1 MYGHRARIGYT
12 SVAFVTEVF
21 PYSFYK
27 MAPDGVTLALITIQQ
42 SEFSQNEMDRLYEDT
57 MKGAEALARSGVDL
71 LVLGGRPVLLSRGG
85 NLAEIEKSISDR
97 LGVKVTTDASAQLA
111 AFHALGSKCIATVH
125 PFAEGDNDRH
135 DRMIEQLGLAPA
147 GSLGGGCDLIGL
159 PKLPVAKALE
169 WGREMKKRSPQADT
183 LLFPC
188 PHWAVVEAID
198 PLEQELGVTV
208 VTNLQATLWH
218 ALRSLGLNDK
228 ISGYGRLLREL

>member
-21 PYSFYK
+21 PYTFYK
-27 MAPDGVTLALITIQQ
+27 MAPDGVALALVTVQQ
-42 SEFSQNEMDRLYEDT
+42 SEFSKNEMDRLYEET
-57 MKGAEALARSGVDL
+57 MIAAQSLARSGVDL

-85 NLAEIEKSISDR
+85 TLADIEQSVSDK
-97 LGVKVTTDASAQLA
+97 LGVRVTTDASAQLA
-111 AFHALGSKCIATVH
+111 AFHALGSKKVATVH

-135 DRMIEQLGLAPA
+135 DKMIEQLGLYPA
-147 GSLGGGCDLIGL
+147 GSLGGGCDLVGL
-159 PKLPVAKALE
+159 PKIPVGKALE
-169 WGREMKKRSPQADT
+169 WGREMKKRSPDADT

-188 PHWAVVEAID
+188 PHWAVIEAID

-218 ALRSLGLNDK
+218 ALRVLGIKDK
-228 ISGYGRLLREL
+228 VEGYGRLLREL

>member
-1 MYGHRARIGYT
+1 ML
-12 SVAFVTEVF
+12 
-21 PYSFYK
+21 PN
-27 MAPDGVTLALITIQQ
+27 
-42 SEFSQNEMDRLYEDT
+42 FSTTVNR
-57 MKGAEALARSGVDL
+57 
-71 LVLGGRPVLLSRGG
+71 
-85 NLAEIEKSISDR
+85 N
-97 LGVKVTTDASAQLA
+97 KVEYLLA
-111 AFHALGSKCIATVH
+111 AMQQESFQV
-125 PFAEGDNDRH
+125 
-135 DRMIEQLGLAPA
+135 
-147 GSLGGGCDLIGL
+147 IGL

>member
-12 SVAFVTEVF
+12 SVAFVSEVF
-21 PYSFYK
+21 PYAFYK

-42 SEFSQNEMDRLYEDT
+42 SEFSKNEMDRLYEDT

-85 NLAEIEKSISDR
+85 NLADIEKSVSDR

-111 AFHALGSKCIATVH
+111 AFHALGSKRIATVH

-135 DRMIEQLGLAPA
+135 DRMIDQLGLTPA
-147 GSLGGGCDLIGL
+147 GSLGGGYDLIGL
-159 PKLPVAKALE
+159 PKLPGAKALE
-169 WGREMKKRSPQADT
+169 WGRELKKRSPQADT

-188 PHWAVVEAID
+188 PHWAVVEAIE

-218 ALRSLGLNDK
+218 ALRTLGIKDK
-228 ISGYGRLLREL
+228 IPNYGRLLRDL